1 MVPSNFKFVISHNIT
16 LATFDN
22 HWQTLLIIQS
32 TIVKNE
38 SYRLISIYWY
48 YFAFRVFFFLA
59 SCFDSSVFSAVNSI
73 EKAGASFANIKDLLK
88 NALVLKQQLKQEE
101 TKRYQY

>member
-1 MVPSNFKFVISHNIT
+1 M
-16 LATFDN
+16 
-22 HWQTLLIIQS
+22 
-32 TIVKNE
+32 
-38 SYRLISIYWY
+38 
-48 YFAFRVFFFLA
+48 FF
-59 SCFDSSVFSAVNSI
+59 FDSSVFSAVNSI